1 MTPDREEGGGRRRE
15 EDSLLLKPSGP
26 KLVFVACPM
35 VAPWQEFVAVGF
47 ELLAWWLCIF
57 AIWCGFQLCG
67 EWTFVLIAAARCWW
81 KMSLDIME

>member
-1 MTPDREEGGGRRRE
+1 MMPDREEGGGRRRE

-47 ELLAWWLCIF
+47 ELLA
-57 AIWCGFQLCG
+57 
-67 EWTFVLIAAARCWW
+67 
-81 KMSLDIME
+81 